1 MMLHLEEKRLQ
12 EIDKLSFEEAL
23 QKLEELVSEMESGN
37 SPLEKMIRSFEE
49 GSILASACQAKLDVL
64 RKKIEILRKDRQS
77 GNYKWTPLQS
87 SAANPAEIRTEENE
101 TGNDSGTEEDVP
113 F

>member
-1 MMLHLEEKRLQ
+1 MESEENRLQ

-49 GSILASACQAKLDVL
+49 KDFNQIGEGAFAACFCFLEGGFMESDRLFGKLTKEYGVGADKILLAGSFDSKYQFL
-64 RKKIEILRKDRQS
+64 RTFIPQKK
-77 GNYKWTPLQS
+77 
-87 SAANPAEIRTEENE
+87 
-101 TGNDSGTEEDVP
+101 
-113 F
+113 

>member
-1 MMLHLEEKRLQ
+1 MESEENRLQ
-12 EIDKLSFEEAL
+12 KIDKLSFEEAL
-23 QKLEELVSEMESGN
+23 QKLEELVTEMESGN

-87 SAANPAEIRTEENE
+87 SAANPPESSVGENE
-101 TGNDSGTEEDVP
+101 KADAPDTEEDVP